1 MEIYWTKIKEIIEE
15 TPEIKTFHLECP
27 EDVTWEEGAHIHLA
41 LEGFNAGE
49 KPNRALVRHMSISTV
64 QKEAAIGITTRL
76 KAERSEFKT
85 ILGNLSIGDQ
95 VAVFKI
101 KSNLALRREDRNVYL
116 LSSGVGLA
124 SFRPLVLQYLAD
136 GSKIKQLHS
145 LNISAQ
151 TDTLFQS
158 IFTSQAAKNFDV
170 TVVNQ
175 RAAYYAGVKAFAKDR
190 EGLFYIVGSDEFLEQ
205 NIAILREAGIPI
217 EQIII
222 DKHPMKRELFLVK
235 DE

>member
-27 EDVTWEEGAHIHLA
+27 KGVTWEEGAHIHLA

-64 QKEAAIGITTRL
+64 QKEMAIGITTRL

-124 SFRPLVLQYLAD
+124 SFRPLVLQYLTD
-136 GSKIKQLHS
+136 GSQIKQLHS

-151 TDTLFQS
+151 RDTLFQS

-175 RAAYYAGVKAFAKDR
+175 RADYYAGVKAFAKDQ